1 MYLHLGQDVVVSLKN
16 VIAILDM
23 DNTTI
28 SKISK
33 EFLKTAEEE
42 GFIENVSDDL
52 PKSYVICEVDKKSKV
67 YISPISSVTLLK
79 RAGDSIQ

>member
-33 EFLKTAEEE
+33 EFLKK
-42 GFIENVSDDL
+42 FDIFFV
-52 PKSYVICEVDKKSKV
+52 V
-67 YISPISSVTLLK
+67 
-79 RAGDSIQ
+79 